1 MLLSAE
7 QYFEQRRKTIDRY
20 VQGEH
25 AWFGDVTCALPSLSC
40 YNPHAVPWYMHH
52 DMDSAA
58 HDRAC
63 DLDHGMVLH
72 DACMSTPVTCMRTT
86 GTN

>member
-25 AWFGDVTCALPSLSC
+25 EWFGDVTCATPSLSC
-40 YNPHAVPWYMHH
+40 YNPHAVPWYMHDDH
-52 DMDSAA
+52 D
-58 HDRAC
+58 HDHDGGHSRHVQHHA
-63 DLDHGMVLH
+63 VSIH
-72 DACMSTPVTCMRTT
+72 DAVVSSSHVQCA